1 MATARE
7 HLAEGH
13 EKSKT
18 HHLEMEKHHREMAKL
33 HHALHKP
40 SGMAADQDGPH
51 AQLAMHH
58 YDIADLHKAKAA
70 YHAGAAEACAKGMDS
85 GDLNKLAPIGI
96 SGVTPNNPNRVTP
109 VPRFGQPVPAKMNV
123 DPQFEKMFAVD
134 DAEEERSVT
143 KSIG

>member
-33 HHALHKP
+33 HHALHKAI
-40 SGMAADQDGPH
+40 GMAADQDGPH

-70 YHAGAAEACAKGMDS
+70 YHAGAADACMKGVDS
-85 GDLNKLAPIGI
+85 DFEKRANQLEPSPI
-96 SGVTPNNPNRVTP
+96 SRVTP
-109 VPRFGQPVPAKMNV
+109 GVRAVPRAGQREPAKLNV
-123 DPQFEKMFAVD
+123 APEFEHLFKID